1 MIVLG
6 RMLNMKSFG
15 KFFSAFMMLFGMPM
29 FVYFGVTLIHMG
41 YILDGS
47 MLLGCAVT
55 SLYCSHLMYQAVV
68 KEFM

>member
-1 MIVLG
+1 
-6 RMLNMKSFG
+6 
-15 KFFSAFMMLFGMPM
+15 MPM
-29 FVYFGVTLIHMG
+29 FIYFGVTLIHMG